1 MKKQHVSIFL
11 AIVSLLVLVVPAAA
25 AKPASDHHGS
35 PGAVYIITNNLSGNS
50 VLVYSRAAD
59 GTLTWTGT
67 FATNGLGATGLTGSN
82 QGALALTNDGKT
94 LLVVNAGSND
104 ISVFNVNRDGLVL
117 TDKTGSEGTFPISL
131 TIHGK
136 WVYVLNTGGTE
147 SAGNIA
153 GFNLNDD
160 GQLSAIPGSIQPL
173 SGTTAPAQISF
184 NPTGSVLVVTEKST
198 SLIDTST
205 VDHDG
210 VATGPTTHASSGTTP
225 FGFAFDNRGQL
236 IVSEAAGGPS
246 GTSAVSSYT
255 LSNTGDLST
264 ISGSVPDTQLAAC
277 WLVVTGNGRYAYTA
291 NAHSGTISSYT
302 IAANGEITLLQ
313 AIAANT
319 GAGNLDFALS
329 RNSGFLYQFI
339 NASHTIEGFS
349 VSADGSLTLIDTVTG
364 VPAGADGLAAN

>member
-1 MKKQHVSIFL
+1 MKKQQVSILL
-11 AIVSLLVLVVPAAA
+11 AIISLLVLIVPTAA
-25 AKPASDHHGS
+25 AKPSEQHPS
-35 PGAVYIITNNLSGNS
+35 NGAVYIMTNNPSGNN

-59 GTLTWTGT
+59 GTLSWTGT
-67 FATNGLGATGLTGSN
+67 FVTNGKGATGLAGSN
-82 QGALALTNDGKT
+82 QGGLALSNDGKT
-94 LLVVNAGSND
+94 LLVVNAGTND
-104 ISVFNVNRDGLVL
+104 ISVFQVNQDGLVF
-117 TDKTGSEGTFPISL
+117 TDKTGSGGTFPISV
-131 TIHGK
+131 TVHQK

-147 SAGNIA
+147 SVGNIS
-153 GFNLNDD
+153 GFNLSDD

-184 NPTGSVLVVTEKST
+184 NPTGSAL
-198 SLIDTST
+198 
-205 VDHDG
+205 

-225 FGFAFDNRGQL
+225 FGFAFDNKGQL

-246 GTSAVSSYT
+246 GTSAVSSYS
-255 LSNTGDLST
+255 LSRTGDLST
-264 ISGSVPDTQLAAC
+264 LSSSVPDTQQAAC

-291 NAHSGTISSYT
+291 NAHSGTISSYA

-313 AIAANT
+313 AVAANT
-319 GAGNLDFALS
+319 GAGNLDLALT

-349 VSADGSLTLIDTVTG
+349 VHSDGSLTLIDTVTG

>member
-1 MKKQHVSIFL
+1 MKKQQVSILL
-11 AIVSLLVLVVPAAA
+11 AIISLLVLIVPTAA
-25 AKPASDHHGS
+25 AKPSEQHPS
-35 PGAVYIITNNLSGNS
+35 NGAVYIMTNNPSGNN

-59 GTLTWTGT
+59 GTLSWTGT
-67 FATNGLGATGLTGSN
+67 FVTNGKGATGLAGSN
-82 QGALALTNDGKT
+82 QGGLALSNDGKT
-94 LLVVNAGSND
+94 LLVVNAGTND
-104 ISVFNVNRDGLVL
+104 ISVFQVNQDGLVF
-117 TDKTGSEGTFPISL
+117 TDKTGSGGTFPISV
-131 TIHGK
+131 TVHQK

-147 SAGNIA
+147 SVGNIS
-153 GFNLNDD
+153 GFNLSDD

-184 NPTGSVLVVTEKST
+184 NPTGSALVVTEKST
-198 SLIDTST
+198 SLIDTYT
-205 VDHDG
+205 VDSDG

-225 FGFAFDNRGQL
+225 FGFAFDNKGQL

-246 GTSAVSSYT
+246 GTSAVSSYS
-255 LSNTGDLST
+255 LSRTGDLST
-264 ISGSVPDTQLAAC
+264 LSSSVPDTQQAAC

-291 NAHSGTISSYT
+291 NAHSGTISSYA

-313 AIAANT
+313 AVAANT
-319 GAGNLDFALS
+319 GAGNLDLALT

-349 VSADGSLTLIDTVTG
+349 VHSDGSLTLIDTVTG